1 MRHGILGGPVKILFL
16 SPAYP
21 PEMQQFTRGLA
32 EVGVSVIGVGDTPAR
47 ALPPRLRDALD
58 DYLQVPSSL
67 DTEDVKQRLEKWL
80 RGRWIDRV
88 ETNWEVLMQLAA
100 ELRERWSLPGMRSDA
115 VHGFRDKVAMRERV
129 AAAGIRVPKSARV
142 QSMRDA
148 WEAAEK
154 VGFPL
159 IFKPVAGAGSA
170 DTWAAHSR
178 EEYEKVLKH
187 TQHVPEASVEELIEG
202 DEYTYETICADGVP
216 VYEGCT
222 RYYPNVLEARKKEW
236 ISPIILTL
244 RDRKS
249 PEVADAVEMGRK
261 AIAALGMGSGFTHME
276 WFRSKKTGEAVF
288 GEIACRAPGAN
299 MVDLMNYAGDV
310 DLFVEWARAVAHGRV
325 AVPLEQKYHA
335 AIIFHR
341 AKGQGRIT
349 RYEGLEAFKA
359 KYGSRIARV
368 DLLPIGAPRRDW
380 RATFLSDGNL
390 VVRDPDHD
398 TTLAMAREASD
409 TIKIHAE

>member
-1 MRHGILGGPVKILFL
+1 MKVLFL

-32 EVGVSVIGVGDTPAR
+32 EVGASVLGVGDTPAR
-47 ALPPRLRDALD
+47 ALPPRVRACLD
-58 DYLQVPSSL
+58 DYLHVPSAL
-67 DTEDVKQRLEKWL
+67 DEADMTRRLERWL

-88 ETNWEVLMQLAA
+88 ETNWEPLTLLAA
-100 ELRERWSLPGMRSDA
+100 DLRARWGLPGMRRDA

-142 QSMRDA
+142 RSMRDA

-170 DTWAAHSR
+170 DTWAAASKQ
-178 EEYEKVLKH
+178 ELEAVLAH

-216 VYEGCT
+216 LYEGCT

-236 ISPIILTL
+236 ISPFILTL
-244 RDRKS
+244 RDRTS
-249 PEVADAVEMGRK
+249 PEVADAVAMGRR

-276 WFRSKKTGEAVF
+276 WFRSKSGEAVF

-310 DLFVEWARAVAHGRV
+310 DLFVEWARAVVEGRV
-325 AVPLEQKYHA
+325 AAPPEQQYHA
-335 AIIFHR
+335 AIVFCR
-341 AKGQGRIT
+341 AKGQGRIS
-349 RYEGLEAFKA
+349 RYEGLDAFRA
-359 KYGSRIARV
+359 KYGRHIARL
-368 DLLPIGAPRRDW
+368 DFLPIGAPRRDW
-380 RATFLSDGNL
+380 RATFLSDGNIVL
-390 VVRDPDHD
+390 RHPDHD

-409 TIKIHAE
+409 TLRIHASE

>member
-1 MRHGILGGPVKILFL
+1 MKILFL

-67 DTEDVKQRLEKWL
+67 DTEDVRQRLEKWL

-100 ELRERWSLPGMRSDA
+100 ELRERWNLPGMRSDA

-142 QSMRDA
+142 QSTRDA

-170 DTWAAHSR
+170 DTWAAHSK
-178 EEYEKVLKH
+178 EEYENVLKH

-276 WFRSKKTGEAVF
+276 WFRSKRTGEAVF

-368 DLLPIGAPRRDW
+368 DFLPIGAPRRDW

>member
-1 MRHGILGGPVKILFL
+1 MKILFL

-32 EVGVSVIGVGDTPAR
+32 EVGASVLGVGDTPAR

-58 DYLQVPSSL
+58 DYLQVPSAL
-67 DTEDVKQRLEKWL
+67 DEADVTQRLERWL

-88 ETNWEVLMQLAA
+88 ETNWEVMMLLAA
-100 ELRERWSLPGMRSDA
+100 DLRERWKLPGMRRDA

-129 AAAGIRVPKSARV
+129 AAAGIRVPRSARV
-142 QSMRDA
+142 RSTRDA
-148 WEAAEK
+148 WEAAER

-170 DTWAAHSR
+170 DTWAAHSK
-178 EEYEKVLKH
+178 EEYEGVLKR
-187 TQHVPEASVEELIEG
+187 TQHVAEASVEELIEG
-202 DEYTYETICADGVP
+202 DEYTYETICADGIP
-216 VYEGCT
+216 LYEGCT

-236 ISPIILTL
+236 ISPIIMTL

-249 PEVADAVEMGRK
+249 PEVADAVAMGRK

-276 WFRSKKTGEAVF
+276 WFRSKSGEAVF

-310 DLFVEWARAVAHGRV
+310 DLFVEWARAVVEGRV
-325 AVPLEQKYHA
+325 AAPPEQKYHA
-335 AIIFHR
+335 AIVFQR

-349 RYEGLEAFKA
+349 RYEGLDAFKA
-359 KYGSRIARV
+359 KYRDHIARV
-368 DLLPIGAPRRDW
+368 DFLPIGAPRRDW

-390 VVRDPDHD
+390 VVRDPDRAK
-398 TTLAMAREASD
+398 TLAMAQEAAD
-409 TIKIHAE
+409 TIKLYAG

>member
-1 MRHGILGGPVKILFL
+1 MKILFL

-67 DTEDVKQRLEKWL
+67 DTEDVKLRLEKWL

-100 ELRERWSLPGMRSDA
+100 ELRERWNLPGMRSDA

-148 WEAAEK
+148 WEAAEA

-170 DTWAAHSR
+170 DTWAAHSK

-276 WFRSKKTGEAVF
+276 WFRSKRTGEAVF

-368 DLLPIGAPRRDW
+368 DFLPIGAPRRDW